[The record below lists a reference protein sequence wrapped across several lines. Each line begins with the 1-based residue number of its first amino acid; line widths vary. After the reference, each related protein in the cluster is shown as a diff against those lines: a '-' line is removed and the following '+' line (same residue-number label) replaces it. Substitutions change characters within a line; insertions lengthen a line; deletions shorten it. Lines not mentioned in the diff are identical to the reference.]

1 MDGHAYAQTTLPPPP
16 QVGVGRWT
24 VVNTTN
30 VSTFDTYAVDDI
42 HTVSSNVAWGIIYDP
57 TVPNPTP
64 ADFRF
69 KSKTFIRM
77 SNAAGTEFYFDNLS
91 AGGAANADFEG
102 ASIEGIDSQ
111 TGVAALFQPTAAG
124 GGQILRTSNG
134 GVSWT
139 AVQGNGFARPAG
151 FNNWVH
157 MFDAN
162 VGVFFGDPNTGPGSA
177 FPYFE
182 MLRTIDG
189 GLIWTRIPAGS
200 LSAPAPA
207 PAAEGGP
214 DALVLRVARHQ
225 HYLNQHYPAAARR
238 PVSHPQID

>member
-1 MDGHAYAQTTLPPPP
+1 M
-16 QVGVGRWT
+16 
-24 VVNTTN
+24 
-30 VSTFDTYAVDDI
+30 
-42 HTVSSNVAWGIIYDP
+42 
-57 TVPNPTP
+57 
-64 ADFRF
+64 
-69 KSKTFIRM
+69 
-77 SNAAGTEFYFDNLS
+77 
-91 AGGAANADFEG
+91 
-102 ASIEGIDSQ
+102 
-111 TGVAALFQPTAAG
+111 FQPTAAG